1 MATFYGKVRG
11 GSLKLRASYTT
22 SAKQLATIPNGTSLS
37 IETIEEAR
45 DWLKTSYAGKDGYVM
60 AKFIAVTSCD
70 KTCTVTTA
78 SGALNIRQTPSKQAA
93 KIGSAP
99 KGMVMYLL
107 DSTSVPE
114 WYQVSGSFGTG
125 WADAT
130 YITKGGS
137 ASETPSGQM
146 TVKQLIANL
155 ESYCN
160 AGWTYCA
167 RGYSIAKK
175 QTDCANYPYL
185 ARNKQGGQGC
195 TTEYDHHLSEKGT
208 IASLG
213 GYDGLQVGMEI
224 FQQDTQDASKKGH
237 MGVYAGKQVLNGT
250 YQHTVYQSCS
260 SHKTVDA
267 KYNQGVSGDSGPN
280 LTGMNNKWKYWGW
293 SMYVDH

>member
-167 RGYSIAKK
+167 RGYSNAKK

-185 ARNKQGGQGC
+185 ARNKQGAGVHNGVR
-195 TTEYDHHLSEKGT
+195 S
-208 IASLG
+208 SS
-213 GYDGLQVGMEI
+213 VGKRYHC
-224 FQQDTQDASKKGH
+224 FPGR
-237 MGVYAGKQVLNGT
+237 L
-250 YQHTVYQSCS
+250 
-260 SHKTVDA
+260 
-267 KYNQGVSGDSGPN
+267 
-280 LTGMNNKWKYWGW
+280 
-293 SMYVDH
+293 